1 MVRVEGP
8 DGRVLWC
15 GQVVFSWDPAHT
27 NGVSV
32 TGNTPLSLLEG
43 IPLPFDP
50 PGLDAGG
57 DPAASAYWWRQLVY
71 VFELDDPRCVP
82 SLPEPLAPADATN
95 AERFTQVTRRLA
107 TSSLLS
113 SRSGVTV
120 HRQHPESEPIT
131 MVDFPA
137 FEVQAGFA
145 VTLRQCDDPDESAS
159 FSNVKN
165 VIALACKGSDDA
177 GAAVRSATVEAW
189 GRAVRRLHQRSLEQ
203 LVRDRLVAEEG
214 WRGFDFQEGDS
225 PRQLVKKFNYGEFIH
240 WNAKSDV
247 RPDTPEFL
255 ALWLQYEFLVAA
267 AGLAH
272 LYVGFGELVRAL
284 LNR

>member
-225 PRQLVKKFNYGEFIH
+225 PRQLV
-240 WNAKSDV
+240 
-247 RPDTPEFL
+247 
-255 ALWLQYEFLVAA
+255 
-267 AGLAH
+267 
-272 LYVGFGELVRAL
+272 
-284 LNR
+284 